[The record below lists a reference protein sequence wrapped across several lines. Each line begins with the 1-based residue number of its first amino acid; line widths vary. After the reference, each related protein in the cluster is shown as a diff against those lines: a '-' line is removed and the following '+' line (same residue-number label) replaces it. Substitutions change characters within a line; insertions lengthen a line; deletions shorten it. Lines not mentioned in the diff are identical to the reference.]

1 MIKKRQRLS
10 QIIEVFQKIEIF
22 SRENGEI
29 ILENGMRTI
38 RKKQKKKKYV
48 YESFNYIRLGNE
60 LRKVWVIEGN
70 LICRISIAKI
80 PGKHIRM

>member
-38 RKKQKKKKYV
+38 RKKQKKKK
-48 YESFNYIRLGNE
+48 SMFM
-60 LRKVWVIEGN
+60 KA
-70 LICRISIAKI
+70 LITSDWEMSSERYGS
-80 PGKHIRM
+80 

>member
-38 RKKQKKKKYV
+38 RKMQKKKK
-48 YESFNYIRLGNE
+48 SMFM
-60 LRKVWVIEGN
+60 KA
-70 LICRISIAKI
+70 LITSDWEMSSERYGS
-80 PGKHIRM
+80 

>member
-38 RKKQKKKKYV
+38 RKMQKKKKV
-48 YESFNYIRLGNE
+48 CL
-60 LRKVWVIEGN
+60 
-70 LICRISIAKI
+70 
-80 PGKHIRM
+80 

>member
-38 RKKQKKKKYV
+38 RKKKKKK
-48 YESFNYIRLGNE
+48 SMFM
-60 LRKVWVIEGN
+60 KA
-70 LICRISIAKI
+70 LITSDWEMSSERYGS
-80 PGKHIRM
+80 